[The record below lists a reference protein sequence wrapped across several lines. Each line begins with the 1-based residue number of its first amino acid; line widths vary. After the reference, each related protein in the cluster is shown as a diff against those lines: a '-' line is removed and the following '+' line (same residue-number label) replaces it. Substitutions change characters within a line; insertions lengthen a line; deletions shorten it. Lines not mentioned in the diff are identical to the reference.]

1 MNKSKA
7 ETFVGFAVRAGR
19 LRSGANTL
27 STLKKAYLILVCKTA
42 AENTVKTAVKYAGKY
57 RCNAFITVEKELSEI
72 VHKDGVK
79 IAAITDRA
87 LAKAIQDTAAEVFTE
102 LCRSAAD
109 NKRNKNS
116 DENKTEKND

>member
-7 ETFVGFAVRAGR
+7 ETFVGFAVRAGK

-27 STLKKAYLILVCKTA
+27 STLKKAYLILVCRTA
-42 AENTVKTAVKYAGKY
+42 AENTVKIAVKYAEKY
-57 RCNAFITVEKELSEI
+57 RCAALITTEKELFEI
-72 VHKDGVK
+72 THKDGVK

-87 LAKAIQDTAAEVFTE
+87 LAKAIRDNAAEVFTE
-102 LCRSAAD
+102 LCRSVAD
-109 NKRNKNS
+109 SKRNKNS